1 MPIGVGMTDLKD
13 TGDQPIPD
21 ITASV
26 DELMADASAA
36 AAAAAGDVR
45 TYRGRSLEEL
55 IPRIREELGA
65 DAIVVRSREGL
76 AGGVAGFFQKQFV
89 EVEARSPLAH
99 EHAAGELARNDR
111 ATSEGLATPGVKAL
125 IDGAQP
131 FSAELAFVQ
140 AGASERADAE
150 RMARASAFEAD
161 PLPAS
166 AGLYGPQ
173 PNLESVQSAAA
184 AALPAAYFT
193 PSAALPAAAAAPASV
208 PTSEPVA
215 TDAPQVTSASVAAA
229 GDWPAPADARPPR
242 TAPPAPTADIA
253 GAPRSDDA
261 ARVTRLLMESG
272 LSAELASDVVGEA
285 VDHFMP
291 FAAGRSLERHAA
303 GVLARRIPVL
313 ADLGPGRRVLAFVG
327 GGGSGKTS
335 AAANLAVAYASAG
348 RRVAAI
354 ALGDGPAA
362 RDLAARLEPLGIF
375 VHVAGTGAEARDL
388 IARIRPD
395 LAVVDASESADPA
408 ESAAVAS
415 DLRELR
421 AHEVHLA
428 VPATLSASAAAE
440 SHARQRALG
449 ITHLCLT
456 HFDGTASPGAPIGL
470 AVDRNLPVSY
480 LCTRATIEPADGARL
495 ASRLLPGVSA

>member
-1 MPIGVGMTDLKD
+1 MPIGVAMTDLKD
-13 TGDQPIPD
+13 TGDQSIPE

-45 TYRGRSLEEL
+45 TFRGRFLEEL

-65 DAIVVRSREGL
+65 EAIVVRSREGL

-89 EVEARSPLAH
+89 EVEARPPLAH
-99 EHAAGELARNDR
+99 ERAAGELARNDR
-111 ATSEGLATPGVKAL
+111 ATSEGLASPGVKAL

-140 AGASERADAE
+140 AGAGERADAE
-150 RMARASAFEAD
+150 LMARASAFEAD
-161 PLPAS
+161 PLPPA

-193 PSAALPAAAAAPASV
+193 PSAAVSAAATEAPAPQAVVADGPRASSAPVTAGDGPAQAARAPHRGHPAPTVDIAAAPRS
-208 PTSEPVA
+208 
-215 TDAPQVTSASVAAA
+215 
-229 GDWPAPADARPPR
+229 ADAR
-242 TAPPAPTADIA
+242 
-253 GAPRSDDA
+253 
-261 ARVTRLLMESG
+261 RVTSRLMDAG
-272 LSAELASDVVGEA
+272 LTAELAADVVGEA

-291 FAAGRSLERHAA
+291 FAAGRSLDRHVAA
-303 GVLARRIPVL
+303 VLARRIPVL

-335 AAANLAVAYASAG
+335 AAANLAVVYASAG

-354 ALGDGPAA
+354 ALGDGAEA
-362 RDLAARLEPLGIF
+362 RDLAARLEPLGLF
-375 VHVAGTGAEARDL
+375 VHVAGTGAEAREL
-388 IARIRPD
+388 IARVRPD

-408 ESAAVAS
+408 ELAAVAS

-440 SHARQRALG
+440 SHARQRVLG

-456 HFDGTASPGAPIGL
+456 HFDGTASPGAPIAL

-480 LCTRATIEPADGARL
+480 VCTRATIDPADGARL
-495 ASRLLPGVSA
+495 ASRLLS